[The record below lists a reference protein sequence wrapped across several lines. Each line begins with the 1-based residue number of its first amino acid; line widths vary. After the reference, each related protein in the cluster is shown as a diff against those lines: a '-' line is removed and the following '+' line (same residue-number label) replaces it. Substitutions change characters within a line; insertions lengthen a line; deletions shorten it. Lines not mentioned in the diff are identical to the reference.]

1 MFTDHVREL
10 GTIEQ
15 LDESRCH
22 VRAPLCAAAIEAGGA
37 VCVSGVG
44 LTAEQAGAEV
54 FRATISAETRRR
66 STFGGLQPGDAVN
79 VELPLRAGEP
89 VSGHL
94 VQGCVDGIGKVAR
107 VDPEG
112 DGVRIWIKPPDRL
125 IARFAAK
132 TPVAVDGVSVTVADR
147 LRDRF
152 SVVVVPVTATAT
164 TLERLAPGARGNLEL
179 DLVSR
184 ATAHYR
190 EVLPRLTAGLGRA
203 GHVSGRAG
211 VDQVLAHLS
220 AGGGVAVWDPDHETE
235 GDVIFAG
242 ARLRP
247 DSFRFLLT
255 RVCGH
260 PTVPCSADVLD
271 RLEIGQIPGPGDRR
285 RTAFAIPV
293 DLASSA
299 GTGVSAAERAA
310 VVRRLAHPA
319 AVP

>member
-44 LTAEQAGAEV
+44 LTVEQAGDEV

-107 VDPEG
+107 VEPEG
-112 DGVRIWIKPPDRL
+112 DCLRVWIRPPDRL
-125 IARFAAK
+125 ISRFAAK
-132 TPVAVDGVSVTVADR
+132 TPVAVDGVSMTVADR

-164 TLERLAPGARGNLEL
+164 TLERLAPGARVNLEL

-184 ATAHYR
+184 AAASQR
-190 EVLPRLTAGLGRA
+190 VLPQVTAGLGRA
-203 GHVSGRAG
+203 GHVAGRAG
-211 VDQVLAHLS
+211 VHQVLAHLTD
-220 AGGGVAVWDPDHETE
+220 A
-235 GDVIFAG
+235 
-242 ARLRP
+242 
-247 DSFRFLLT
+247 
-255 RVCGH
+255 
-260 PTVPCSADVLD
+260 
-271 RLEIGQIPGPGDRR
+271 
-285 RTAFAIPV
+285 
-293 DLASSA
+293 
-299 GTGVSAAERAA
+299 
-310 VVRRLAHPA
+310 
-319 AVP
+319 